1 MKLIERLYIAFYLF
15 SENRKNSGFNRYLY
29 HPRFDSILIFSILAV
44 SNFSSILK
52 LIKIPAI
59 ITTHRFDCFL
69 FWILIIAFLIFHF
82 EKKSS
87 YKEIIEKY
95 NTRSEIG
102 TIELLGWS
110 YVILTLIFFY
120 TMHFE
125 FVNSLYN

>member
-15 SENRKNSGFNRYLY
+15 SENRKRNGFNRYLY
-29 HPRFDSILIFSILAV
+29 NPRFDSILIFSILAV
-44 SNFSSILK
+44 SNFSSIIK
-52 LIKIPAI
+52 LIKIPAF

-69 FWILIIAFLIFHF
+69 FWILTIAFLLFHF
-82 EKKSS
+82 EKKSR
-87 YKEIIEKY
+87 YKEIIEKH
-95 NTRSEIG
+95 NTRSELG
-102 TIELLGWS
+102 TIEVLGWG